1 MKKISILTLTVALAM
16 FVTSCSKEKTCSC
29 DSSVGGVSIGTT
41 EVTIQDG
48 DCSDMNS
55 SVTSGGITSE
65 TTCTEL

>member
-1 MKKISILTLTVALAM
+1 MTVAIAL

-29 DSSVGGVSIGTT
+29 DSTVGGVSIGVT

-55 SVTSGGITSE
+55 SITSGGITSA
-65 TTCTEL
+65 TTCTEQ

>member
-1 MKKISILTLTVALAM
+1 M